1 MIIIIIIIRRNLIA
15 TTAYLVKNSSNLKC
29 QKVKLQGFEHI
40 SVLGRRR
47 VGECS
52 ILQSSCCKSSP
63 GRSETSD
70 ATGLLAV
77 GFSLFSWRREITR
90 RRRIFCPTSKPMSA
104 KPRSVTVAKN
114 DSEVTKFCARMST
127 ISSGTSLEQNDK
139 GKRSRRLF
147 LALSFWEALREL
159 DMRKEIWVIL
169 CQNRPRKYY
178 EARAI
183 AQTRNLPSVIILN

>member
-1 MIIIIIIIRRNLIA
+1 M
-15 TTAYLVKNSSNLKC
+15 KNSSNLKC
-29 QKVKLQGFEHI
+29 QKVKLQGFGHI

-90 RRRIFCPTSKPMSA
+90 RRRIFCPMSKSA
-104 KPRSVTVAKN
+104 TKRLRSKGNHANSQFAQCNYIKLN
-114 DSEVTKFCARMST
+114 ELRIIMLLDEIRYCKIIIIIKFVVRAVGGCRPAWVCIAYIVIF
-127 ISSGTSLEQNDK
+127 ISLLIQLIVNVL
-139 GKRSRRLF
+139 LF
-147 LALSFWEALREL
+147 LFS
-159 DMRKEIWVIL
+159 
-169 CQNRPRKYY
+169 
-178 EARAI
+178 
-183 AQTRNLPSVIILN
+183 

>member
-1 MIIIIIIIRRNLIA
+1 MTTLTGENSENSENGDNSDNGDKGENRNYTDNGDNGDNSDNSDRRD
-15 TTAYLVKNSSNLKC
+15 NSDNSENSDKSNKSDN
-29 QKVKLQGFEHI
+29 GDNGDNSDN

-104 KPRSVTVAKN
+104 KPCSVIVAKN
-114 DSEVTKFCARMST
+114 VLEVTY
-127 ISSGTSLEQNDK
+127 SLRQK
-139 GKRSRRLF
+139 
-147 LALSFWEALREL
+147 
-159 DMRKEIWVIL
+159 
-169 CQNRPRKYY
+169 
-178 EARAI
+178 
-183 AQTRNLPSVIILN
+183 